1 MMKWVLVFVLLIG
14 GIGYFGY
21 KALVTY
27 GANKLVN
34 EVSTQIVDS
43 KDIDKLMDDPD
54 IEQYVEDGKDLD
66 SLAKEKDLPFHTK
79 EKAMKTVIN
88 KVGLDQL
95 KEMKNKALD
104 GVSPEER
111 KEMET
116 TLEEKLS
123 PKEMKA
129 LKLVALKEIKK
140 RQQAQ

>member
-34 EVSTQIVDS
+34 EVSTQIVDN
-43 KDIDKLMDDPD
+43 KDIDKLMDDPA
-54 IEQYVEDGKDLD
+54 IEQYVEDGKDLN
-66 SLAKEKDLPFHTK
+66 SLAEEKDLPFHTK

-104 GVSPEER
+104 GVSQDER
-111 KEMET
+111 REMEA

-123 PKEMKA
+123 AKEMKA

-140 RQQAQ
+140 RQSQ